1 MKLQSC
7 TAGPPGSPGS
17 PPQDTHRETQAQGV
31 PGATQE
37 PTGAKEQEIRQ
48 RGLGVCSVLPYLTGE
63 GIKRLAPTDQHQP
76 CRSPVEEGRDE
87 PEP

>member
-1 MKLQSC
+1 MKPQSC
-7 TAGPPGSPGS
+7 TAGPLGSPGS
-17 PPQDTHRETQAQGV
+17 PPQDTHGETQAQGV
-31 PGATQE
+31 PGAAQE

-48 RGLGVCSVLPYLTGE
+48 QGLGVRSVLPYLTGE

-76 CRSPVEEGRDE
+76 CRSPVEEGRGE